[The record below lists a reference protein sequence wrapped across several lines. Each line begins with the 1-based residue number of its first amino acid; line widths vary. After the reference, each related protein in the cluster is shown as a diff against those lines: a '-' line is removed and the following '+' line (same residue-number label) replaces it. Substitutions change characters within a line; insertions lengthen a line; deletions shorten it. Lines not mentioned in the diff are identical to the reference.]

1 MKRRGIKMKTP
12 CPSIRLLLGLIVA
25 VASLPLSSPAR
36 KKGPEPVLTDRG
48 KVLEKEYSDQLD
60 AIGKAVSAALPK
72 IDPQKKEAFEVARAE
87 LGALK
92 APREDDVEF
101 VHKAYHVAKPLA
113 EAKALD
119 STRPLIADLVELL
132 SSDVLDS
139 KLMKGAILRHGTP
152 AGLAEFAQQSD
163 THKALLDKLFA
174 DEPLM
179 KQILTSGGANGGE
192 YGEAMQVYHAILE
205 ASELARKSG
214 ILQRLALGTAL
225 HQPWLDES
233 QKGIVNGIVFTDHR
247 TPDGQVARY
256 LHYEKAYLAGELD
269 PQFKDFNAWECRFI
283 TNDPYTNEELTWV
296 RSMLRQ
302 FRPDHI
308 TNPDQKWRYTRV
320 VKSDLP
326 YCSTRHD
333 DSLGMPQQQALALGG
348 ICGRRAFF
356 GRFVARAFGI
366 PARRSTQSGHAAMN
380 RWTPDGWVVNFGAWW
395 SMNWCG
401 PQGGLDFYLDSRAR
415 EFEEDYLQV
424 LRAQW
429 IGDALG
435 QEDVSLRQYAQG
447 GGFWDGLAFY
457 IKRAVV
463 EDANLEQ
470 EAAEAELATL
480 SAEEARLLG
489 ESDEVLGDGEIKE
502 IEIPEEDKKIIIDE
516 DGTMT
521 VPAVACTGPRNNTD
535 KVAFLDSWDGGMQI
549 HYQRL
554 GKRPELL
561 KYTVETTAAGKYE
574 LTMKVCT
581 VSKPAPVIA
590 RLNRRTLINK
600 TLPYTKGNW
609 QHTEPEV
616 IELREGRNTIQ
627 LTFRAPNRGVSIKDF
642 QLKPVK

>member
-1 MKRRGIKMKTP
+1 
-12 CPSIRLLLGLIVA
+12 
-25 VASLPLSSPAR
+25 
-36 KKGPEPVLTDRG
+36 
-48 KVLEKEYSDQLD
+48 
-60 AIGKAVSAALPK
+60 
-72 IDPQKKEAFEVARAE
+72 
-87 LGALK
+87 
-92 APREDDVEF
+92 
-101 VHKAYHVAKPLA
+101 
-113 EAKALD
+113 
-119 STRPLIADLVELL
+119 
-132 SSDVLDS
+132 
-139 KLMKGAILRHGTP
+139 
-152 AGLAEFAQQSD
+152 
-163 THKALLDKLFA
+163 
-174 DEPLM
+174 
-179 KQILTSGGANGGE
+179 
-192 YGEAMQVYHAILE
+192 
-205 ASELARKSG
+205 
-214 ILQRLALGTAL
+214 
-225 HQPWLDES
+225 
-233 QKGIVNGIVFTDHR
+233 
-247 TPDGQVARY
+247 
-256 LHYEKAYLAGELD
+256 
-269 PQFKDFNAWECRFI
+269 
-283 TNDPYTNEELTWV
+283 
-296 RSMLRQ
+296 
-302 FRPDHI
+302 
-308 TNPDQKWRYTRV
+308 
-320 VKSDLP
+320 
-326 YCSTRHD
+326 
-333 DSLGMPQQQALALGG
+333 MPQQQALALGG

>member
-1 MKRRGIKMKTP
+1 MKRRGINMKSP
-12 CPSIRLLLGLIVA
+12 YPPIRLLLGLLVA
-25 VASLPLSSPAR
+25 FASLPLSSSARSKAPAAI
-36 KKGPEPVLTDRG
+36 LTEQG
-48 KVLEKEYSDQLD
+48 NVLEKTYSDQLD
-60 AIGKAVSAALPK
+60 AISKEISTALPAV
-72 IDPQKKEAFEVARAE
+72 DDQKKKAFEAARAE
-87 LGALK
+87 WGVLK
-92 APREDDVEF
+92 APREDDPEVLY
-101 VHKAYHVAKPLA
+101 KAYWATKPLA
-113 EAKALD
+113 EAKALA
-119 STRPLIADLVELL
+119 SARPLIADVAKLL
-132 SSDVLDS
+132 GSDALDG
-139 KLMKGAILRHGTP
+139 KLMKCAILRHGTP

-163 THKALLDKLFA
+163 DHKALLDKLFA
-174 DEPLM
+174 DETLM

-192 YGEAMQVYHAILE
+192 YGEAMQVYTAILE
-205 ASELARKSG
+205 ASERARKQG

-225 HQPWLDES
+225 HQPWLDEKN
-233 QKGIVNGIVFTDHR
+233 KGSVNGIVFTDHR

-256 LHYEKAYLAGELD
+256 LHYEKAFLAGELD
-269 PQFKDFNAWECRFI
+269 LQFKDFNAWECRFI
-283 TNDPYTNEELTWV
+283 TNDPYTNEELTWA

-308 TNPDQKWRYTRV
+308 TNPDQRWRYTRV

-333 DSLGMPQQQALALGG
+333 DSLGLPQQQALALGG

-366 PARRSTQSGHAAMN
+366 PARRSTQTGHAAMN
-380 RWTPDGWVVNFGAWW
+380 RWTPDGWVVNFGGWW
-395 SMNWCG
+395 SFNWCG
-401 PQGGLDFYLDSRAR
+401 PQGGLDFYLDSRVR
-415 EFEEDYLQV
+415 EFEKDYLKV

-429 IGDALG
+429 VGDALG
-435 QEDVSLRQYAQG
+435 QEDVSLRKYGQG

-470 EAAEAELATL
+470 EAADAELAKL
-480 SAEEARLLG
+480 SAEEARLQG
-489 ESDEVLGDGEIKE
+489 ESDEVLGDGEVQE
-502 IEIPEEDKKIIIDE
+502 VDIPEEDKKILIAG

-535 KVAFLDSWDGGMQI
+535 KVVFLDSWDGGMQI

-561 KYTVETTAAGKYE
+561 KYTIEAPAAGKYE
-574 LTMKVCT
+574 MTMKVCT

-590 RLNRRTLINK
+590 RLNRRTLVNK
-600 TLPYTKGNW
+600 TLPYTKGDW
-609 QHTEPEV
+609 QRTEPEI

>member
-1 MKRRGIKMKTP
+1 MKIP
-12 CPSIRLLLGLIVA
+12 YLSIRLLFGLLA
-25 VASLPLSSPAR
+25 VLASLPAVSSAQS
-36 KKGPEPVLTDRG
+36 KKPVALLTEKG
-48 KVLEKEYSDQLD
+48 QALEKQYSEQLD
-60 AIGKAVSAALPK
+60 GIRKEILAALPTV
-72 IDPQKKEAFEVARAE
+72 DAQKKASFETARAE
-87 LGALK
+87 LDALK
-92 APREDDVEF
+92 QPREDDAEA
-101 VHKAYHVAKPLA
+101 VHRAYHEAKPLA

-119 STRPLIADLVELL
+119 NARPLIADFASLL
-132 SSDVLDS
+132 ASDVSDS
-139 KLMKGAILRHGTP
+139 KLMKAAILRHGTP
-152 AGLAEFAQQSD
+152 AGLAEFAQQSNE
-163 THKALLDKLFA
+163 HKALLDKLFA
-174 DEPLM
+174 DEALI
-179 KQILTSGGANGGE
+179 KQILMSGGANGGE
-192 YGEAMQVYHAILE
+192 YGEAMQVYSAILE
-205 ASELARKSG
+205 ASELARKPG

-225 HQPWLDES
+225 HQPWLDENN
-233 QKGIVNGIVFTDHR
+233 KGSVNGIVFTDHR
-247 TPDGQVARY
+247 SPDGQVARY
-256 LHYEKAYLAGELD
+256 LHYEKAYLAEELD

-333 DSLGMPQQQALALGG
+333 ESLGMPQQQALALGG

-366 PARRSTQSGHAAMN
+366 PSRRSTQTGHAAMN

-415 EFEEDYLQV
+415 EFEDDYLQV

-435 QEDVSLRQYAQG
+435 QEDVSLRRYGQG

-457 IKRAVV
+457 KKRAVV
-463 EDANLEQ
+463 ESANVEQ
-470 EAAEAELATL
+470 EAADAELSAL
-480 SAEEARLLG
+480 SADEARLLG
-489 ESDEVLGDGEIKE
+489 ESDKVLGDGEIKE
-502 IEIPEEDKKIIIDE
+502 IEIPEEDKKVVVAK
-516 DGTMT
+516 DGTIM
-521 VPAVACTGPRNNTD
+521 VPAVACSGPRNNTD
-535 KVAFLDSWDGGMQI
+535 KVAFLESWDDGMQI

-554 GKRPELL
+554 GNRPELL
-561 KYTVETTAAGKYE
+561 KYTVEAPAAGKYE
-574 LTMKVCT
+574 LTMNVCT

-590 RLNRRTLINK
+590 RLNRRTLVNK
-600 TLPYTKGNW
+600 TLPYTKGGW
-609 QHTEPEV
+609 QRTEPEI

>member
-1 MKRRGIKMKTP
+1 
-12 CPSIRLLLGLIVA
+12 
-25 VASLPLSSPAR
+25 
-36 KKGPEPVLTDRG
+36 
-48 KVLEKEYSDQLD
+48 
-60 AIGKAVSAALPK
+60 
-72 IDPQKKEAFEVARAE
+72 
-87 LGALK
+87 
-92 APREDDVEF
+92 
-101 VHKAYHVAKPLA
+101 
-113 EAKALD
+113 
-119 STRPLIADLVELL
+119 
-132 SSDVLDS
+132 
-139 KLMKGAILRHGTP
+139 
-152 AGLAEFAQQSD
+152 
-163 THKALLDKLFA
+163 
-174 DEPLM
+174 
-179 KQILTSGGANGGE
+179 
-192 YGEAMQVYHAILE
+192 MQVYTAILE
-205 ASELARKSG
+205 ASERARKPG

-225 HQPWLDES
+225 HQPWLDEN
-233 QKGIVNGIVFTDHR
+233 QKGSVNGTVFTDHL

-256 LHYEKAYLAGELD
+256 LHYEKAYLNKELD

-366 PARRSTQSGHAAMN
+366 PARRSTQTGHAAMN

-429 IGDALG
+429 IGDTLG

-463 EDANLEQ
+463 EDSNLEQ
-470 EAAEAELATL
+470 EAADDELAAL

-489 ESDEVLGDGEIKE
+489 ESDEVLGDGEIQE
-502 IEIPEEDKKIIIDE
+502 IEILEEDKKIIIAG

-535 KVAFLDSWDGGMQI
+535 KVLFLDSSDGGMQI

-561 KYTVETTAAGKYE
+561 KYTVETPAAGKYE

-590 RLNRRTLINK
+590 RLNRRTLVNK
-600 TLPYTKGNW
+600 TLPYTKGDW
-609 QHTEPEV
+609 QRTEPEV

-642 QLKPVK
+642 KLKPVK

>member
-1 MKRRGIKMKTP
+1 MKSP
-12 CPSIRLLLGLIVA
+12 SPSIRLLLGLLVA
-25 VASLPLSSPAR
+25 LASLSTISSAR
-36 KKGPEPVLTDRG
+36 NKAAAPVLTENG
-48 KVLEKEYSDQLD
+48 KVLEKTYSQQLD
-60 AIGKAVSAALPK
+60 AINKEISAALPAV
-72 IDPQKKEAFEVARAE
+72 DDKKKDAFEAARTE

-92 APREDDVEF
+92 APREDDPEA
-101 VHKAYHVAKPLA
+101 VHKAYYVAKPLA

-119 STRPLIADLVELL
+119 SARPLIADLAALL
-132 SSDVLDS
+132 ASDVSDL
-139 KLMKGAILRHGTP
+139 KLMKAAILRHGTP

-174 DEPLM
+174 DEALM

-205 ASELARKSG
+205 ASELARKPG

-225 HQPWLDES
+225 HQPWLDEN
-233 QKGIVNGIVFTDHR
+233 QKGSVNGIVFADHR
-247 TPDGQVARY
+247 TPDGQIARY
-256 LHYEKAYLAGELD
+256 MHYEKAYLAGELD

-283 TNDPYTNEELTWV
+283 TNDPYTNEELTWG

-302 FRPDHI
+302 FRSDHI
-308 TNPDQKWRYTRV
+308 TNPDQKWRYTRL

-326 YCSTRHD
+326 YTSTRHD
-333 DSLGMPQQQALALGG
+333 DTLGLPQQQALALGG

-356 GRFVARAFGI
+356 GRFIARAFGI
-366 PARRSTQSGHAAMN
+366 PSRRSTQSGHAAMN
-380 RWTPDGWVVNFGAWW
+380 RWTPDGWVVNFGGWW
-395 SMNWCG
+395 SFNWCG
-401 PQGGLDFYLDSRAR
+401 PQGGLDFYLDSQAR
-415 EFEEDYLQV
+415 EHEETYAQV

-457 IKRAVV
+457 MKRAVV
-463 EDANLEQ
+463 EAANLEQ
-470 EAAEAELATL
+470 AAADEELATL

-489 ESDEVLGDGEIKE
+489 ESDKVLGDGEIKE
-502 IEIPEEDKKIIIDE
+502 IEIAEEDKRIVVAKN
-516 DGTMT
+516 GTMT
-521 VPAVACTGPRNNTD
+521 IPAAACTSPRNNTD
-535 KVAFLDSWDGGMQI
+535 KVTFLKSWDGGMQL

-554 GKRPELL
+554 GNRPELL
-561 KYTVETTAAGKYE
+561 KYTVEVPAAGKYE
-574 LTMKVCT
+574 LTMNVCT

-590 RLNRRTLINK
+590 RLNRRTLVNK
-600 TLPYTKGNW
+600 TLPYTKGSW
-609 QHTEPEV
+609 QRTEPEV

>member
-1 MKRRGIKMKTP
+1 MKTP

-36 KKGPEPVLTDRG
+36 QKGPEPVLTDRG

-60 AIGKAVSAALPK
+60 AISKEISTALPV
-72 IDPQKKEAFEVARAE
+72 IDAQKKEAFEAARAE

-92 APREDDVEF
+92 APREDDPEA

-119 STRPLIADLVELL
+119 SARPLIADSEKLL
-132 SSDVLDS
+132 GGDDLDG

-163 THKALLDKLFA
+163 ENKALLDMLFA
-174 DEPLM
+174 DEALM

-205 ASELARKSG
+205 ASELARKPG
-214 ILQRLALGTAL
+214 ILQRLALGTAI
-225 HQPWLDES
+225 HQPWLDENN
-233 QKGIVNGIVFTDHR
+233 KGSVNGIVFTDHR

-256 LHYEKAYLAGELD
+256 QHYERAYLAKELD
-269 PQFKDFNAWECRFI
+269 PQLKDFNAWECRFI

-356 GRFVARAFGI
+356 GRFVTRAFGI
-366 PARRSTQSGHAAMN
+366 PARRSTQTGHAAMN

-470 EAAEAELATL
+470 EAADAELATL

-489 ESDEVLGDGEIKE
+489 ESDEVLGDGEIQE
-502 IEIPEEDKKIIIDE
+502 IEIPEEDKKIIIAG

-535 KVAFLDSWDGGMQI
+535 KVVFLDSWDGGMQI

-554 GKRPELL
+554 GNRPELL
-561 KYTVETTAAGKYE
+561 KYTVESPAAGKYE
-574 LTMKVCT
+574 MTMKVCT

-590 RLNRRTLINK
+590 RLNRRTLVNK
-600 TLPYTKGNW
+600 TLPYTKGDW
-609 QHTEPEV
+609 QRTEAEV

-642 QLKPVK
+642 ELKPVK

>member
-12 CPSIRLLLGLIVA
+12 APSICLLFGLLVA
-25 VASLPLSSPAR
+25 LVSLPAASSAR
-36 KKGPEPVLTDRG
+36 NKAPVPVLTEQG
-48 KVLEKEYSDQLD
+48 KVLEKTYSEQLD
-60 AIGKAVSAALPK
+60 AINKEISAALPV
-72 IDPQKKEAFEVARAE
+72 IDAQKKEALEAARTE
-87 LGALK
+87 LGVLK
-92 APREDDVEF
+92 QPREDDAEGL
-101 VHKAYHVAKPLA
+101 HRAYHAAKPLA
-113 EAKALD
+113 EAKALG
-119 STRPLIADLVELL
+119 SARPLIADTAKLL
-132 SSDVLDS
+132 GRDALDG
-139 KLMKGAILRHGTP
+139 KLMKGAILRHGTT

-163 THKALLDKLFA
+163 DHKALLDKLFA
-174 DEPLM
+174 DEALM
-179 KQILTSGGANGGE
+179 KQVLMSGGANGGE
-192 YGEAMQVYHAILE
+192 YGEAMQVYTTILE
-205 ASELARKSG
+205 ASELARKPG

-225 HQPWLDES
+225 HQPWLDEN
-233 QKGIVNGIVFTDHR
+233 QKGSVNGIVFTDHR

-256 LHYEKAYLAGELD
+256 LHYEKAYLAKELD

-326 YCSTRHD
+326 YTSTRHD
-333 DSLGMPQQQALALGG
+333 DALGLPQQQALALGG

-366 PARRSTQSGHAAMN
+366 PSRRSTQSGHAAMN

-401 PQGGLDFYLDSRAR
+401 PQGGLDFYLDSQAR
-415 EFEEDYLQV
+415 EHEEIYLQV

-435 QEDVSLRQYAQG
+435 EEDVSLRQYGLG

-457 IKRAVV
+457 KKRAVV
-463 EDANLEQ
+463 ESANVEQ
-470 EAAEAELATL
+470 AAADAELAAL

-489 ESDEVLGDGEIKE
+489 ESDKVLGDGEIKE
-502 IEIPEEDKKIIIDE
+502 IEIPEEDKKIVVAK
-516 DGTMT
+516 DGTIM
-521 VPAVACTGPRNNTD
+521 VPAVACSGPRNNTD
-535 KVAFLDSWDGGMQI
+535 KVAFLKSWEDGMQI

-561 KYTVETTAAGKYE
+561 KYTVEAPAAGKYE
-574 LTMKVCT
+574 LTMNVCT
-581 VSKPAPVIA
+581 VSKPSPVIA
-590 RLNRRTLINK
+590 RLNRRTLVNK
-600 TLPYTKGNW
+600 TLPYTKGGW
-609 QHTEPEV
+609 QRTKPEI

-627 LTFRAPNRGVSIKDF
+627 LTFRAPNRGVSIKEF

>member
-1 MKRRGIKMKTP
+1 MKTP
-12 CPSIRLLLGLIVA
+12 SPSIRLLLGLLLA

-36 KKGPEPVLTDRG
+36 KKGPEPVLTEHG
-48 KVLEKEYSDQLD
+48 KVLENEYSEQLD
-60 AIGKAVSAALPK
+60 AISKEILTALPVV
-72 IDPQKKEAFEVARAE
+72 DSRKKEAFEAARAE

-92 APREDDVEF
+92 APREDDVES
-101 VHKAYHVAKPLA
+101 VHKAYHAAKPLA
-113 EAKALD
+113 EAKALEKA
-119 STRPLIADLVELL
+119 RPLISDLTQLL
-132 SSDVLDS
+132 ESDDLDA
-139 KLMKGAILRHGTP
+139 KLMKGAIILHGTP

-163 THKALLDKLFA
+163 EHKALLNKLFA
-174 DEPLM
+174 DEILM
-179 KQILTSGGANGGE
+179 KQVLTSGGANGGE
-192 YGEAMQVYHAILE
+192 YGEAMQVYTAILE
-205 ASELARKSG
+205 TSERARKSG

-225 HQPWLDES
+225 HQPWLDENN
-233 QKGIVNGIVFTDHR
+233 KGSVNGIVFTDHR
-247 TPDGQVARY
+247 TPDGQVSRF
-256 LHYEKAYLAGELD
+256 LHYEKAFLAGELD

-283 TNDPYTNEELTWV
+283 TNDPYTNKELTWV

-415 EFEEDYLQV
+415 EFEEDYLKV

-429 IGDALG
+429 IGDSLG
-435 QEDVSLRQYAQG
+435 EQDVSLRQYGQD

-457 IKRAVV
+457 MKRAVV
-463 EDANLEQ
+463 EDESLEQ
-470 EAAEAELATL
+470 EAADAELAAL

-502 IEIPEEDKKIIIDE
+502 VQILEEDKKIIIAG

-521 VPAVACTGPRNNTD
+521 IPAVACTGPRNNTE
-535 KVAFLDSWDGGMQI
+535 KVTFLNSWGGGMQV

-561 KYTVETTAAGKYE
+561 KYTVEAPAAGKYE
-574 LTMKVCT
+574 MTMKVCT

-590 RLNRRTLINK
+590 RLNRRTIVNK

-609 QHTEPEV
+609 QRTEPEV

-642 QLKPVK
+642 QLKLLK

>member
-1 MKRRGIKMKTP
+1 MKTP
-12 CPSIRLLLGLIVA
+12 SPSIRLLLGLLLA

-36 KKGPEPVLTDRG
+36 KKGPEPLLTEHG

-60 AIGKAVSAALPK
+60 AIGKEILTALPE
-72 IDPQKKEAFEVARAE
+72 IDSKKKEAFEAARAE

-92 APREDDVEF
+92 APREDDAES
-101 VHKAYHVAKPLA
+101 VHKAYLLAKPLA
-113 EAKALD
+113 EAKALENA
-119 STRPLIADLVELL
+119 RPLISDLAQLLEADA
-132 SSDVLDS
+132 LDG
-139 KLMKGAILRHGTP
+139 KLMKGSILRRGTP

-163 THKALLDKLFA
+163 EHKALLDKLFA

-179 KQILTSGGANGGE
+179 KQVLTSGGANGGE
-192 YGEAMQVYHAILE
+192 YGEAMQVYTAILE
-205 ASELARKSG
+205 ASERARKPG

-225 HQPWLDES
+225 HQPWLDENN
-233 QKGIVNGIVFTDHR
+233 KGSVNGIVFTDHR
-247 TPDGQVARY
+247 TPDGQVARF
-256 LHYEKAYLAGELD
+256 LHYEKAFLAEELD

-356 GRFVARAFGI
+356 GRFVTRAFGI
-366 PARRSTQSGHAAMN
+366 PARRSTQTGHAAMN

-424 LRAQW
+424 LRSQW

-435 QEDVSLRQYAQG
+435 QEDVSLRQYGLG
-447 GGFWDGLAFY
+447 GGLWDGLAFY
-457 IKRAVV
+457 MKRAVV

-470 EAAEAELATL
+470 QAADSELAAL

-489 ESDEVLGDGEIKE
+489 ESDEVLGDGEIRE

-561 KYTVETTAAGKYE
+561 KYSLEVPSAGKYE
-574 LTMKVCT
+574 MTMKVCT

-590 RLNRRTLINK
+590 RLNRRTLVNK
-600 TLPYTKGNW
+600 TLPYTKGSW
-609 QHTEPEV
+609 QRTQAEV

-642 QLKPVK
+642 ELKPVQ

>member
-36 KKGPEPVLTDRG
+36 NKGPEPVLTDRG

-60 AIGKAVSAALPK
+60 AISKEISTALPV
-72 IDPQKKEAFEVARAE
+72 IDAQKKDAFEAARAE

-92 APREDDVEF
+92 APREDDPEA
-101 VHKAYHVAKPLA
+101 VHKAYHVTKPLA
-113 EAKALD
+113 EAKALE
-119 STRPLIADLVELL
+119 SARPLISDAMKLLGGDDL
-132 SSDVLDS
+132 DG

-163 THKALLDKLFA
+163 ENKALLDILFA
-174 DEPLM
+174 DEALM

-205 ASELARKSG
+205 ASELARKPG
-214 ILQRLALGTAL
+214 ILQRLALGTAI
-225 HQPWLDES
+225 HQPWLDENN
-233 QKGIVNGIVFTDHR
+233 KGSVNGIVFTDHR

-256 LHYEKAYLAGELD
+256 LHYEKAYLTKELD

-283 TNDPYTNEELTWV
+283 TNDPYSNEELTWV

-356 GRFVARAFGI
+356 GRFVTRAFGI
-366 PARRSTQSGHAAMN
+366 PARRSTQTGHAAMN

-401 PQGGLDFYLDSRAR
+401 PQGGQDFYLDSRAR
-415 EFEEDYLQV
+415 EFEEEYRQV
-424 LRAQW
+424 LRARW
-429 IGDALG
+429 IADALG
-435 QEDVSLRQYAQG
+435 QEDVSIRQYGQG

-470 EAAEAELATL
+470 EAADAELAAL

-489 ESDEVLGDGEIKE
+489 ESDKVLGDGEIKE
-502 IEIPEEDKKIIIDE
+502 IEIPEEDKKILIAG

-535 KVAFLDSWDGGMQI
+535 KVVFLDSWDGGMQI

-561 KYTVETTAAGKYE
+561 KYTVEAPTAGKYE
-574 LTMKVCT
+574 MTMKVCT

-590 RLNRRTLINK
+590 RLNRRTLVNK
-600 TLPYTKGNW
+600 TLPYTKGSW
-609 QHTEPEV
+609 QRTEPEI